1 VGLAVLKLILEWEG
15 EGLWKEGLVGGG
27 YKVGLKQIRDCGVE
41 GGVDNVEI
49 VVIIGIGVE

>member
-1 VGLAVLKLILEWEG
+1 MGLAVLKLILEWEG